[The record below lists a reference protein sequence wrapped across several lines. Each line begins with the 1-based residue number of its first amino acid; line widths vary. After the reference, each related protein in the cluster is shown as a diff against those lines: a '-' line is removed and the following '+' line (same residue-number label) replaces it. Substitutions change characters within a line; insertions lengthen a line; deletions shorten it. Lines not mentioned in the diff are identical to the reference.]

1 MSLQSVFA
9 IQYLC
14 RRTRMPERNEYL
26 PHHVDESSGWL
37 PLSPPPPILGALAAG
52 CRSVGSE
59 RAKGGFSHCRVSRG
73 LLYVPSVACFTLYC
87 IALLAAFEH
96 VKLRNAA
103 LQRLED
109 WCTRAHRKLHAEAS
123 AERQHTAS
131 EGTHGNCTQGMQ
143 TEFHGFSR
151 HAYASWLVV
160 SFSAVAV
167 SILTYAW
174 RSEIPESHEAL
185 LYAWASAGF
194 DLYFL
199 CHFAVPLAMGS
210 FVLRR
215 NAGLPLAASLIAISA
230 AGDTG
235 ALFCGSAFGHRRIIK
250 RLSPNKTLA
259 GVIGSLLFSWLTAAL
274 LWHLA
279 QSYPALSVRALPLE
293 DYLTIGALVCS
304 VATREKE
311 QQQQRLLLLLFLH
324 EPRRPRKPQA
334 ARRAHADGDNV
345 DADSSSI
352 FGPHGGMLDRVILVL
367 CTFCCAS
374 SWTRWFCLSRR
385 SCWYSL
391 YAAISS
397 LHGRSTSARSVEA
410 EHEAARLLGKRE
422 AAERARGADIAPPL

>member
-1 MSLQSVFA
+1 MKALSRLAHVPW
-9 IQYLC
+9 L
-14 RRTRMPERNEYL
+14 RRIYT
-26 PHHVDESSGWL
+26 
-37 PLSPPPPILGALAAG
+37 ALAILIPLL
-52 CRSVGSE
+52 
-59 RAKGGFSHCRVSRG
+59 G

-151 HAYASWLVV
+151 HAYASWLVC
-160 SFSAVAV
+160 
-167 SILTYAW
+167 
-174 RSEIPESHEAL
+174 RSHEAL

-293 DYLTIGALVCS
+293 DYLTIGALTS
-304 VATREKE
+304 VMG
-311 QQQQRLLLLLFLH
+311 FL
-324 EPRRPRKPQA
+324 
-334 ARRAHADGDNV
+334 GDLV
-345 DADSSSI
+345 ESAYKRCAGVKDSSSI
-352 FGPHGGMLDRVILVL
+352 FGPHGGMLDRLDSLVL
-367 CTFCCAS
+367 PIPA
-374 SWTRWFCLSRR
+374 
-385 SCWYSL
+385 
-391 YAAISS
+391 
-397 LHGRSTSARSVEA
+397 
-410 EHEAARLLGKRE
+410 LLLVL
-422 AAERARGADIAPPL
+422 ALRGHL